1 MNQQNLYSE
10 YKVSDSDNLQQNRID
25 FLSNEFP
32 VAISFN
38 GISHVVMMATPM
50 DLEDFVIGFS
60 FTEGII
66 SSIDDVF
73 DIEISKNDHGI
84 DVEVEIAQEPF
95 QKLKHL
101 KRNLSGKTGCGI
113 CGIESLEYFTNRLK
127 LNYPKK
133 KNFLITTKLITASL
147 DTFKSSQK
155 GQVKTGSI
163 HAAALFDADGNLQS
177 IKEDVGRHNALDK
190 LIGRKLIDNLDGSF
204 IVCSSRASYEMV
216 QKVLVTDIP
225 ILIAISAPTSMAV
238 NLALQHD
245 LSVIGFARDKRFVV
259 YSHKNRIIE

>member
-133 KNFLITTKLITASL
+133 KNFLITTKHITASL
-147 DTFKSSQK
+147 DAFLWFTTVPASK
-155 GQVKTGSI
+155 GTQNCAWIVPDITLCPDGLGGVSGDTEF
-163 HAAALFDADGNLQS
+163 AL
-177 IKEDVGRHNALDK
+177 
-190 LIGRKLIDNLDGSF
+190 
-204 IVCSSRASYEMV
+204 
-216 QKVLVTDIP
+216 
-225 ILIAISAPTSMAV
+225 
-238 NLALQHD
+238 LAC
-245 LSVIGFARDKRFVV
+245 
-259 YSHKNRIIE
+259 

>member
-1 MNQQNLYSE
+1 LNQQNLYSE
-10 YKVSDSDNLQQNRID
+10 YKVSDSDNLEQNRTD

-32 VAISFN
+32 IAISFN

-66 SSIDDVF
+66 SSIVDVF
-73 DIEISKNDHGI
+73 DIEISKNDYGI
-84 DVEVEIAQEPF
+84 EVAVEIAQEPF

-127 LNYPKK
+127 LNYPEKIEYQ
-133 KNFLITTKLITASL
+133 ITSEQIAASL
-147 DTFKSSQK
+147 DAFKSSQK

-163 HAAALFDADGNLQS
+163 HAAALFDVDGNLLS
-177 IKEDVGRHNALDK
+177 IREDVGRHNALDK
-190 LIGRKLIDNLDGSF
+190 LIGRKLVDNLDGSF

-238 NLALQHD
+238 NLALQHN

>member
-1 MNQQNLYSE
+1 MNQQILYSE

-84 DVEVEIAQEPF
+84 DVEVEIAI
-95 QKLKHL
+95 
-101 KRNLSGKTGCGI
+101 ST
-113 CGIESLEYFTNRLK
+113 ST
-127 LNYPKK
+127 
-133 KNFLITTKLITASL
+133 
-147 DTFKSSQK
+147 
-155 GQVKTGSI
+155 SI
-163 HAAALFDADGNLQS
+163 
-177 IKEDVGRHNALDK
+177 
-190 LIGRKLIDNLDGSF
+190 
-204 IVCSSRASYEMV
+204 
-216 QKVLVTDIP
+216 P
-225 ILIAISAPTSMAV
+225 
-238 NLALQHD
+238 
-245 LSVIGFARDKRFVV
+245 
-259 YSHKNRIIE
+259 

>member
-101 KRNLSGKTGCGI
+101 KRNLSGKTGC
-113 CGIESLEYFTNRLK
+113 
-127 LNYPKK
+127 
-133 KNFLITTKLITASL
+133 
-147 DTFKSSQK
+147 
-155 GQVKTGSI
+155 
-163 HAAALFDADGNLQS
+163 
-177 IKEDVGRHNALDK
+177 
-190 LIGRKLIDNLDGSF
+190 
-204 IVCSSRASYEMV
+204 
-216 QKVLVTDIP
+216 
-225 ILIAISAPTSMAV
+225 
-238 NLALQHD
+238 
-245 LSVIGFARDKRFVV
+245 
-259 YSHKNRIIE
+259 